1 MDGMK
6 VLVDIAVEPLGTSST
21 SISKYVK
28 KVLEILDKKGIKYY
42 SAPSMTTMELDDI
55 TQLGFIIK
63 DINDEL
69 EKMGV
74 KRIITL
80 LKIDDRRDKEN
91 SIGHKLE
98 VIRK

>member
-1 MDGMK
+1 MK

-28 KVLEILDKKGIKYY
+28 KVLEILDREGIKYY
-42 SAPSMTTMELDDI
+42 PAPSMTTMELDDI
-55 TQLGFIIK
+55 TKLGYILK
-63 DINDEL
+63 EINDEL

-80 LKIDDRRDKEN
+80 LKVDDRRDKEN
-91 SIGHKLE
+91 SIEHKLE
-98 VIRK
+98 VVRK

>member
-1 MDGMK
+1 MK

-28 KVLEILDKKGIKYY
+28 KVFEILDRRGIRYY
-42 SAPSMTTMELDDI
+42 PAPSMTTIELDDI
-55 TQLGFIIK
+55 TQLGYILK
-63 DINDEL
+63 EINDEL

-74 KRIITL
+74 KRVVTL

-91 SIGHKLE
+91 SIDHKLE
-98 VIRK
+98 VIKK

>member
-1 MDGMK
+1 MK
-6 VLVDIAVEPLGTSST
+6 ILVDIAVEPLGTAST
-21 SISKYVK
+21 SISPYVR

-42 SAPSMTTMELDDI
+42 PAPSMTTIELEDL
-55 TQLGFIIK
+55 TQLGYLLK
-63 DINDEL
+63 EINDEL

-91 SIGHKLE
+91 SIDHKLE
-98 VIRK
+98 VVRR